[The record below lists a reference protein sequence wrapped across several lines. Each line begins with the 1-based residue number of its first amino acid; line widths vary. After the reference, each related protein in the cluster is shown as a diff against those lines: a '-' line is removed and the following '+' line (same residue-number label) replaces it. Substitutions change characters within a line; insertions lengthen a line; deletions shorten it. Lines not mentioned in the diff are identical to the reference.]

1 MIVRVPADPF
11 PFTRQL
17 SLAEVAEL
25 AAREDQARRPWG
37 PSNRLRLEF
46 WARLGELRL
55 RKVRKRVR

>member
-25 AAREDQARRPWG
+25 AAREDQARRPG
-37 PSNRLRLEF
+37 GATKNLRPEF